1 MFAIA
6 LLLLQCTFAAAQRG
20 PLPRLPWT
28 DQAAFVFDRELSD
41 EFNGDSLDE
50 SKWDTHGLRNPD
62 TGCPKW
68 NGPPSEAAPEYSTF
82 YPTPTDPITG
92 AKIHQQY
99 TVSKGKLWLKVK
111 EEPLEFFTNREYYC
125 NSTTFK
131 CNHNE
136 NIDCFATNFFG
147 EPIYKDAEKT
157 QYRGLLHDKCKK
169 EPFCIPHPEY
179 ITGKPRVYKKYTAA
193 HLVSK
198 KAFKYGYVETK
209 VRLPNSPLLTA
220 VWMHSDELVNGY
232 CRYRESMGSEG
243 PGKILECPSPI
254 RSRRWQEIDVLEA
267 MNTPIHKRLYIPNI
281 HSFAMYKGEF
291 SSKASVDNGD
301 GTMGGGLII
310 VNKGV
315 FSERIP
321 DFSGVPD
328 SGKEA
333 NDFHFSSGSVHTL
346 DADWRSKTRTLGM
359 YWSPNEIRFYFD
371 GQEVRRISNTL
382 IHQPLFLDI
391 SAGWNV
397 PWGQQAPTRAHLRR
411 RSKVLYVRRWEVFS
425 LNGAEPTSNLTLD
438 TKMEQT
444 FKDLY
449 GDKLGGVHGLFPQN
463 DDLTIFPTI
472 PEKEDVMVAKPGP
485 LDAEVGTT
493 VRGMRW
499 TAVNETDYFVEHD
512 AVAVRMRGR
521 NPKLERAG
529 GAGNRRFSR
538 KRERM
543 NDRERRIA
551 FARPDRVAIVLKPG
565 DVARPVED
573 AAITVFEFS
582 DPNKAAAGWATK
594 NGDGAQ
600 ITTA

>member
-1 MFAIA
+1 M
-6 LLLLQCTFAAAQRG
+6 T
-20 PLPRLPWT
+20 
-28 DQAAFVFDRELSD
+28 SD

-68 NGPPSEAAPEYSTF
+68 NGPPSRDAPEYSTF
-82 YPTPTDPITG
+82 FPTPTDPVTG
-92 AKIHQQY
+92 ASIHQQY
-99 TVSKGKLWLKVK
+99 SVYKGKLWLQVK
-111 EEPLEFFTNREYYC
+111 EEPLEFFTAREYFC

-147 EPIYKDAEKT
+147 QPLYKDPEKT
-157 QYRGLLHDKCKK
+157 QYLGVIHDKCKR
-169 EPFCIPHPEY
+169 EPFCIPHPEFV
-179 ITGKPRVYKKYTAA
+179 TKQPRVYKKYTAA

-198 KAFKYGYVETK
+198 KAFKYGYVEVR
-209 VRLPNSPLLTA
+209 VRLPNSPQLTA
-220 VWMHSDELVNGY
+220 FWMHNDDLTNGY
-232 CRYRESMGSEG
+232 CRYRESMAPEP

-267 MNTPIHKRLYIPNI
+267 MNTAIHKRLYIPNI

-291 SSKASVDNGD
+291 SSDIAVDNGD
-301 GTMGGGLII
+301 GTMGGGPII

-346 DADWRSKTRTLGM
+346 DADWAQKVRTVGM
-359 YWSPNEIRFYFD
+359 YWSPKEIRFYFD
-371 GQEVRRISNTL
+371 GQEVRRIKNTL
-382 IHQPLFLDI
+382 IHQPMFLDI

-397 PWGQQAPTRAHLRR
+397 PWGQEAPRPFHLRR
-411 RSKVLYVRRWEVFS
+411 KAKILYVRRWDVLSE
-425 LNGAEPTSNLTLD
+425 GGMEPASNLTLD
-438 TKMEQT
+438 TKMEDT

-449 GDKLGGVHGLFPQN
+449 GNELRGVHGLLPQM

-472 PEKEDVMVAKPGP
+472 PEKEDVIVSKPNP
-485 LDAEVGTT
+485 VNAEVGTT
-493 VRGMRW
+493 VREMRW
-499 TAVNETDYFVEHD
+499 VSRNETDYFLEHD
-512 AVAVRMRGR
+512 PVAVRMRR
-521 NPKLERAG
+521 KNPKLETAG
-529 GAGNRRFSR
+529 GPGNRRFSR
-538 KRERM
+538 KRQRM

-551 FARPDRVAIVLKPG
+551 LGNPNRIGIVPKPG
-565 DVARPVED
+565 DVPRPVED

-582 DPNKAAAGWATK
+582 DPNKDAAGWATK
-594 NGDGAQ
+594 NGDGAG